1 MAAGWALGL
10 QAVGM
15 ALNFF
20 GGQQQDR
27 RMREMAEAQ
36 YRQDLMNYE
45 FHWEEA
51 VDAHTFRLEDI
62 EIAEWNLAQQKE
74 WEEQTALN
82 EWIQNDRQRLFDYNN
97 QVDAYNAS
105 VSAYETQLDFNQ
117 LANNLSRN
125 SGRFAYQDE
134 LIRIGFQ
141 LEDVETKTAAQLQT
155 IGLNR
160 AKIAARRDT
169 TIKETRINKD
179 TLKQELAAK
188 KAKYAGELE
197 AKYLEALVAEG
208 KVKALG
214 QSGRSARK
222 GIAAALSNGQRLQYA
237 IADALTRDR
246 VRVGLNIEALNEKL
260 KAQGTDLDIQDQ
272 KQYLDLFNT
281 RVQLDQNKRQINEQ
295 LISGAIAFEA
305 NEEKRKLDKYGAD
318 LRAKEML
325 SATPILQPEAPR
337 PLERPELVLQKPR
350 APRPGPRPRKY
361 VAPTGHG
368 LAALGSGMSSLSTAV
383 AALA

>member
-160 AKIAARRDT
+160 AKIASRRDT